1 MCQAY
6 GFQTGRY
13 LNFCEEESDLETVDR
28 LSLLERR
35 KNSEEK
41 KEKLYAELKEELA
54 KSTRGNSHENEE
66 IFDVIDILAVW
77 PPKNLIFFTYCYTA

>member
-1 MCQAY
+1 M
-6 GFQTGRY
+6 
-13 LNFCEEESDLETVDR
+13 LEK
-28 LSLLERR
+28 R

-66 IFDVIDILAVW
+66 IFDVIDILAV
-77 PPKNLIFFTYCYTA
+77 